1 MKTEILRLRPAQ
13 ESRVVYGLR
22 GFDQDLRAID
32 RDPALAS
39 MDAPGFFPAGSMQGF
54 DLTAQRRV
62 IMERCILRA
71 KDHQEESHV

>member
-1 MKTEILRLRPAQ
+1 MTIEILRLRPAQ
-13 ESRVVYGLR
+13 ESRFVYGLR
-22 GFDQDLRAID
+22 GFEQDLRAID

-39 MDAPGFFPAGSMQGF
+39 MDAPRFFPAGSMQGF

-62 IMERCILRA
+62 IMERCLLGA

>member
-1 MKTEILRLRPAQ
+1 MNPEILRLRPAQ

-22 GFDQDLRAID
+22 GFDQDLRSID

-54 DLTAQRRV
+54 GITSRRQV
-62 IMERCILRA
+62 IMERCIPRA